1 MYIGASSVTSTSRGE
16 FPNPRLVLCSS
27 LHVSVTICI
36 GDDLGN
42 LPARCCAHSSQC
54 ISEIFGV
61 SEERLASGEVV
72 FLGVIE
78 ERAHFALD
86 LSPVEAPLDMLRSP
100 ALAGIG
106 CRGRDGAVRRSAPG
120 RAAHKSRRGAL
131 LALARAMRCISRA
144 PIRPSSCWSPA
155 DDVIP
160 HRASRCFC
168 CSSGKL
174 SAIEIS
180 STAEILGCR
189 RFGER

>member
-61 SEERLASGEVV
+61 SEERLPSGEV
-72 FLGVIE
+72 GVSRRHR
-78 ERAHFALD
+78 RAGAFRARPVAGRGAARHAAFAG
-86 LSPVEAPLDMLRSP
+86 VGR
-100 ALAGIG
+100 IG
-106 CRGRDGAVRRSAPG
+106 CRGRGGAVRRFAPG

-131 LALARAMRCISRA
+131 LALARAMRCIPRA

-180 STAEILGCR
+180 STAEIPGCR